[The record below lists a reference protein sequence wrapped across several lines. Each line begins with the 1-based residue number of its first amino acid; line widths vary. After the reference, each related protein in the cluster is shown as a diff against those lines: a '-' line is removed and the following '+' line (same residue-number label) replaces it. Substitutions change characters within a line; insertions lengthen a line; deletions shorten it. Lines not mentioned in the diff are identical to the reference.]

1 MAFSWFQLLYGLRRT
16 GETYEPAIFQI
27 RILIIRIKIDGLLI
41 KLACLSDIFP
51 GKSDVTLEYRNCR
64 SLVVGLS
71 CHLQIG
77 FRLFQLSY
85 IQIGTGHGSH
95 KLHIF
100 LFLPFSSSPAASGS
114 LLRIRLYQTFLLYPP
129 PPAIRAPAFVRL
141 ERTCK
146 QHRSQTKYKSTF
158 HVSIHFSYSSLT
170 FTTRTG
176 WVAGTNPDFN
186 IIRCPRS
193 EARKEANPHGSA
205 LRGSF
210 NKA

>member
-1 MAFSWFQLLYGLRRT
+1 MALVQLLYGLRRT
-16 GETYEPAIFQI
+16 GRLVCLRIFQI

-100 LFLPFSSSPAASGS
+100 LVLALQQFSGCVGS
-114 LLRIRLYQTFLLYPP
+114 LLRIRLYQTFYFIHP
-129 PPAIRAPAFVRL
+129 RL
-141 ERTCK
+141 PFGHRRLCGERTCK

>member
-1 MAFSWFQLLYGLRRT
+1 MGMILRIASSRIVGQGDIVGRSGYFSLNLSANSVMRGRLDARRT
-16 GETYEPAIFQI
+16 
-27 RILIIRIKIDGLLI
+27 LK
-41 KLACLSDIFP
+41 
-51 GKSDVTLEYRNCR
+51 
-64 SLVVGLS
+64 SLVADLRFI
-71 CHLQIG
+71 HP
-77 FRLFQLSY
+77 R
-85 IQIGTGHGSH
+85 
-95 KLHIF
+95 
-100 LFLPFSSSPAASGS
+100 LPFGH
-114 LLRIRLYQTFLLYPP
+114 RRLCG
-129 PPAIRAPAFVRL
+129 

>member
-1 MAFSWFQLLYGLRRT
+1 MPFRYLSGQKRCHPRVQKLPEPCCRPFLPSPDRFPPLSAVLHPDRHGPRKSQAPHFSCSCPSAVLRLRRK
-16 GETYEPAIFQI
+16 PAP
-27 RILIIRIKIDGLLI
+27 DSS
-41 KLACLSDIFP
+41 LSD
-51 GKSDVTLEYRNCR
+51 
-64 SLVVGLS
+64 
-71 CHLQIG
+71 
-77 FRLFQLSY
+77 
-85 IQIGTGHGSH
+85 
-95 KLHIF
+95 
-100 LFLPFSSSPAASGS
+100 
-114 LLRIRLYQTFLLYPP
+114 FLLYPP
-129 PPAIRAPAFVRL
+129 PPAIRAPAL
-141 ERTCK
+141 CGERTCK